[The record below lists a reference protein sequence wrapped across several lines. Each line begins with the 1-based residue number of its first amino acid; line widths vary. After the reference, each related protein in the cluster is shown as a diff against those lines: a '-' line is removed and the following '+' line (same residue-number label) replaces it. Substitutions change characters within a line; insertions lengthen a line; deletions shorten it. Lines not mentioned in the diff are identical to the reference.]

1 MVGPLISVLT
11 ARPPTQGLRDFTEDQ
26 CQDVLELCRALPR
39 LDVDAAVVVEGA
51 EEDGDVEIGDD
62 GRVKAEASTG
72 EGEEKEGEEGK
83 EEEEKQEA
91 SELSE
96 APAKRVTADRVIG
109 DEDVCTLRLRITR
122 RNVAEGDS
130 APPVH
135 APEYPTEKKEKWYLL
150 LLDKSGQIVQNLDEI
165 ESQDRVV
172 EHTSFKWRAPP
183 AGDYKAR
190 FLLLSDSYVGFD
202 RDITVHYRVVP
213 QSEVPVAELNQDDL
227 EFDKE
232 LEQELHEWED
242 NDDTS
247 SEEGDAAAEHED
259 ESSDDEE

>member
-1 MVGPLISVLT
+1 MS
-11 ARPPTQGLRDFTEDQ
+11 EDQ
-26 CQDVLELCRALPR
+26 RQDVLELCRALPR
-39 LDVDAAVVVEGA
+39 LEVDAAVVVEGA
-51 EEDGDVEIGDD
+51 EEDGEVEIGED
-62 GRVKAEASTG
+62 GKVKGEIGGGGNASKG
-72 EGEEKEGEEGK
+72 EGHQGGEEEEEGADEEE

-91 SELSE
+91 SEVSE

-122 RNVAEGDS
+122 TNVTEGET

-172 EHTSFKWRAPP
+172 EHVSFKWRAPP

-190 FLLLSDSYVGFD
+190 FMLLSDSYVGFD

-213 QSEVPVAELNQDDL
+213 QSEVPVAALNQDDV

-247 SEEGDAAAEHED
+247 SEEGDGGDAAAADED
-259 ESSDDEE
+259 ESSDDEA